1 MGDLYFNIDGPA
13 RRVEGEVLAVLARED
28 ARR

>member
-1 MGDLYFNIDGPA
+1 MDDPYFSIDWSA
-13 RRVEGEVLAVLARED
+13 RRVEGEVLAILVRED

>member
-1 MGDLYFNIDGPA
+1 MDNPYFDIDGPA
-13 RRVEGEVLAVLARED
+13 RRVEGEVLAALVRED

>member
-1 MGDLYFNIDGPA
+1 MDDLYVSIDGPA
-13 RRVEGEVLAVLARED
+13 RRVEGEVLAVLVRED